1 MYSIILPF
9 KYAGDRWPLFE
20 AVVENLYELIKD
32 NLNFELCIHESSS
45 ERFLSDEWLDRFK
58 IRYLYSKWDETFHR
72 SWNLN
77 VAARYLASGDTFI
90 FFDGDIIVGP
100 DFIKEVQN
108 SNALT
113 CWGWNTIHY
122 LTKEA
127 TEKYIK
133 TKEIIND
140 FKNSRT
146 PELWNCAG
154 GINIIKRK
162 VFFDTAGWPE
172 EFRGVYGGPDNLFTM
187 KLIKLNL
194 INNPLNVIAYHLN
207 HEHKTQPEFESIEHI
222 QQKEKRMEI
231 LNYFNNFS
239 ISNWNKYI
247 FNTQG
252 FGDISLAP
260 KIEFRGI

>member
-45 ERFLSDEWLDRFK
+45 ERFLSDDWLDRFK

-90 FFDGDIIVGP
+90 FFDGDIIVDH

-113 CWGWNTIHY
+113 CWGWNYMNY

-140 FKNSRT
+140 FKYSRT

-162 VFFDTAGWPE
+162 VFFDTVGWPE
-172 EFRGVYGGPDNLFTM
+172 EFRGMWGGPDNTLIAKF
-187 KLIKLNL
+187 IKLNL
-194 INNPLNVIAYHLN
+194 QGPSLNITAYHLN
-207 HEHKTQPEFESIEHI
+207 HDHKTHPDVESIEYERERI
-222 QQKEKRMEI
+222 KRQDI
-231 LNYFNNFS
+231 LTKAISFS
-239 ISNWNKYI
+239 INDWNRYI
-247 FNTQG
+247 QDHQG
-252 FGDISLAP
+252 FGDISLAS
-260 KIEFRGI
+260 KFEFRGI